1 MISCFLV
8 ARLAV
13 LAASAAYVAFKIYKN
28 GLDSSKMLLVF
39 AAFMTALWTAWQLM
53 MPKLNETVEDMILLS
68 EFIEAILQT
77 ASAMSL
83 QLFIYKATIDQR
95 MKTDDT
101 IITISEQRSIDKKMH
116 RDTICF
122 LVLEVIFQSCIIGF
136 IPFIQVDNYSVID
149 AMSLAVFV
157 SCVAYF
163 VKVHSLT
170 KKYSKFDK
178 AVRLS
183 TAAVALLAIT
193 RLVWTFIEEYYI
205 FASVFIPTIA
215 DIISQTYFVSEALL
229 LAALSAA
236 FITAAR
242 RL

>member
-1 MISCFLV
+1 MISCLLA

-13 LAASAAYVAFKIYKN
+13 LIAVLAYVAFKVCKK
-28 GLDSSKMLLVF
+28 GLDSQKLLLMF
-39 AAFMTALWTAWQLM
+39 AAFIAALWTAWKLM

-77 ASAMSL
+77 ASAMAL
-83 QLFIYKATIDQR
+83 QLFIYKATVDQR
-95 MKTDDT
+95 METDGT
-101 IITISEQRSIDKKMH
+101 IVSISAQRSVDKKMH

-149 AMSLAVFV
+149 AMSLAVFI
-157 SCVAYF
+157 CCAAYF

-170 KKYSKFDK
+170 KKYSKFDRATK
-178 AVRLS
+178 LSASAVVLM
-183 TAAVALLAIT
+183 AVT

-205 FASVFIPTIA
+205 FASVFIPVAA
-215 DIISQTYFVSEALL
+215 DIISQAYFVSEALL
-229 LAALSAA
+229 FAMLSAA

>member
-1 MISCFLV
+1 MISCFLA

>member
-1 MISCFLV
+1 MISCFLA

-77 ASAMSL
+77 ASVMSL

-183 TAAVALLAIT
+183 TAAVVLIAIT

>member
-1 MISCFLV
+1 MISCLLA
-8 ARLAV
+8 ARLVVLLAV
-13 LAASAAYVAFKIYKN
+13 AVYVSFKIHKN

-39 AAFMTALWTAWQLM
+39 AAFMAALWTAWQLM

-77 ASAMSL
+77 AAAMSL

-101 IITISEQRSIDKKMH
+101 IVSISAQRSVDKKMH

-149 AMSLAVFV
+149 AMALAVFI
-157 SCVAYF
+157 CCIAYF
-163 VKVHSLT
+163 VKVRSLT

-183 TAAVALLAIT
+183 TAAVVLMAAT
-193 RLVWTFIEEYYI
+193 RLIWTFIEEYYI

-215 DIISQTYFVSEALL
+215 DIISQAYFASEALL